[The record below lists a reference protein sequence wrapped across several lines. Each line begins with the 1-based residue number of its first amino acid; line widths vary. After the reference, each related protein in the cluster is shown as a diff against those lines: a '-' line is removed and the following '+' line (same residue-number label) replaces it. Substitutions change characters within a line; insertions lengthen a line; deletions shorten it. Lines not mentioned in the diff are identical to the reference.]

1 MEIRELLD
9 AMVESDASDVYITTG
24 LPPMY
29 RIQGNTQ
36 DLDGRFEKFDAATVQ
51 DLCLSVMSEAQR
63 EEFGES
69 HEMNLA
75 LSYPGLGRFRVN
87 IFQQRGSPGMIVRQI
102 KLDILAI
109 DQLGLP
115 AILKDLVMTKRGL
128 ILVVGATGSGKSTT
142 LAAMIDER
150 NTKASGH
157 IITIEDPVEYVHR
170 HKSCVI
176 TQREVGMD
184 THSFQAALKNSLR
197 QAPDVILIGEI
208 RDTETMEAAITF
220 AETGHLAL
228 GTLHS
233 NNANQAI
240 ERILNFFPEER
251 HPQIYL
257 QLSLNMKAIV
267 SQRLIKTLEGG
278 RIAALEL
285 LLDTPRIKDLIK
297 KGEVDIIK
305 EAMEQGE
312 QEGCQIFDKAL
323 FDLYM
328 AEKIDFDQAL
338 ANADSANNLR
348 LKIQNEER
356 QSGETE
362 QDKPDFRIK
371 RDVLH

>member
-1 MEIRELLD
+1 MEIRELLE
-9 AMVESDASDVYITTG
+9 AMVEKDASDIYITTG

-29 RIQGNTQ
+29 RILGTTK
-36 DLDGRFEKFDAATVQ
+36 DLDGRFEEFDGNTVQ
-51 DLCLSVMSEAQR
+51 QLCWSVMNDKQR
-63 EEFGES
+63 EEFLES

-87 IFQQRGSPGMIVRQI
+87 VFQQRGSPGMVIRQI
-102 KLDILAI
+102 KLDILSV
-109 DQLGLP
+109 DELGLP

-150 NTKASGH
+150 NTRASGH

-170 HKSCVI
+170 HKQCVI

-184 THSFQAALKNSLR
+184 THSFQAALKNALR

-220 AETGHLAL
+220 AETGHLAF

-257 QLSLNMKAIV
+257 QLSLNLKAIV
-267 SQRLIKTLEGG
+267 AQRLIKKLDGG
-278 RIAALEL
+278 RVAALEL
-285 LLDTPRIKDLIK
+285 MLDTPRIKDLIK
-297 KGEVDIIK
+297 RGEVDIIK

-312 QEGCQIFDKAL
+312 QEGCQTFDKAL
-323 FDLYM
+323 FELYM
-328 AEKIDFDQAL
+328 AEEIEFDQAL

-348 LKIQNEER
+348 LKIQNEEAK
-356 QSGETE
+356 SGATE
-362 QDKPDFRIK
+362 RDKPDFRIK

>member
-1 MEIRELLD
+1 MEIRELLE

-87 IFQQRGSPGMIVRQI
+87 IFQQRGSPGMVVRQI

-157 IITIEDPVEYVHR
+157 IITIEDPVEYVHC

-312 QEGCQIFDKAL
+312 QEGCQTFDKAL

>member
-1 MEIRELLD
+1 MEIRELLE
-9 AMVESDASDVYITTG
+9 AMVEKDASDIYITMG

-29 RIQGNTQ
+29 RILGTTK
-36 DLDGRFEKFDAATVQ
+36 DLDGRFEKFDGNTVQ
-51 DLCLSVMSEAQR
+51 QLCWSVMSDKQR
-63 EEFGES
+63 EEFLES

-87 IFQQRGSPGMIVRQI
+87 IFQQRGSPGMVIRQI
-102 KLDILAI
+102 KLDILSV
-109 DQLGLP
+109 DELGLP

-150 NTKASGH
+150 NTRASGH

-170 HKSCVI
+170 HKQCVI

-184 THSFQAALKNSLR
+184 THSFQVALKNALR

-220 AETGHLAL
+220 SETGHLAF

-257 QLSLNMKAIV
+257 QLSLNLKAIV
-267 SQRLIKTLEGG
+267 AQRLIKKLDGG
-278 RIAALEL
+278 RVAALEL
-285 LLDTPRIKDLIK
+285 MLDTPRIKDLIK
-297 KGEVDIIK
+297 KGEVDTIK

-312 QEGCQIFDKAL
+312 QEGCQTFDKAL
-323 FDLYM
+323 FELYM
-328 AEKIDFDQAL
+328 AEEIEFDQAL

-348 LKIQNEER
+348 LKIQNEEAK
-356 QSGETE
+356 SGDTE
-362 QDKPDFRIK
+362 RDKPDFRIK

>member
-1 MEIRELLD
+1 MEILELLE
-9 AMVESDASDVYITTG
+9 AMVEKDASDIYITAG

-29 RIQGNTQ
+29 RIKGTTQ
-36 DLDGRFEKFDAATVQ
+36 DLEGRFEKLDGALVKQLCSAAMTDPQ
-51 DLCLSVMSEAQR
+51 A
-63 EEFGES
+63 EEFAET

-87 IFQQRGSPGMIVRQI
+87 VFQQRGSPGMVIRQI
-102 KLDILAI
+102 KLDIMSV
-109 DQLGLP
+109 DDLGLP
-115 AILKDLVMTKRGL
+115 SILKDLVMTKRGL

-150 NTKASGH
+150 NTSASGH
-157 IITIEDPVEYVHR
+157 IITIEDPVEYVHP
-170 HKSCVI
+170 HKRCVV

-184 THSFQAALKNSLR
+184 THSFQTALKNTLR

-208 RDTETMEAAITF
+208 RDTETMEAAITC
-220 AETGHLAL
+220 AETGHLAF

-257 QLSLNMKAIV
+257 QLSLNLKAII
-267 SQRLIKTLEGG
+267 SQRLIKTLDGG
-278 RIAALEL
+278 RVAALEL
-285 LLDTPRIKDLIK
+285 LLDTPRIKDLVK

-312 QEGCQIFDKAL
+312 QEGCQTFDKAL

-356 QSGETE
+356 KSSDE
-362 QDKPDFRIK
+362 QDAPDFRIK
-371 RDVLH
+371 RDVLN

>member
-1 MEIRELLD
+1 MEIRELLE

-87 IFQQRGSPGMIVRQI
+87 IFQQRGSPGMVVRQI

-312 QEGCQIFDKAL
+312 QEGCQTFDKAL

>member
-1 MEIRELLD
+1 MEILELLE
-9 AMVESDASDVYITTG
+9 AMVEKDASDIYITAG

-29 RIQGNTQ
+29 RVQGTTN
-36 DLDGRFEKFDAATVQ
+36 DLDGRFEKLDGDMVKQMCSAAMTDPQ
-51 DLCLSVMSEAQR
+51 E
-63 EEFGES
+63 EEFAET

-87 IFQQRGSPGMIVRQI
+87 IFQQRGSPGMVIRQI
-102 KLDILAI
+102 KLDIMSV
-109 DQLGLP
+109 DDLGLP
-115 AILKDLVMTKRGL
+115 SILKDLVMTKRGL
-128 ILVVGATGSGKSTT
+128 ILVVGGTGSGKSTT

-150 NTKASGH
+150 NASASGH
-157 IITIEDPVEYVHR
+157 IITIEDPVEYVHP
-170 HKSCVI
+170 HKKCVI

-184 THSFQAALKNSLR
+184 THSFQAALKNALR

-220 AETGHLAL
+220 SETGHLAF
-228 GTLHS
+228 GTLHA

-257 QLSLNMKAIV
+257 QLSLNLKAII
-267 SQRLIKTLEGG
+267 SQRLIKTLDGG
-278 RIAALEL
+278 RTAALEL
-285 LLDTPRIKDLIK
+285 LLDTPRIKDLVK

-312 QEGCQIFDKAL
+312 QDGCQTFDKAL

-356 QSGETE
+356 NSGDEE
-362 QDKPDFRIK
+362 DAPDFRIK